1 MTNLIS
7 SRLSAG
13 ALLAGFALALAGCQS
28 GMTYGTGKSPGMQ
41 TVQDVVGIAALSNEK
56 QDPIDYQPRPNIVP
70 PPSTAVLPPPS
81 QGDSTMLAANWPVDP
96 DAQSEQIRAEIARR
110 EAAGEPLPNFS
121 LPPRQE
127 AAMEPIGD
135 GPMTREQVAEM
146 RKRFADARGSV
157 AFDEYGRPVRRY
169 LTDIPVEY
177 REEAEVGEEVD
188 LAALQKKKR
197 RFLWWTVD

>member
-1 MTNLIS
+1 MTKLIS

-13 ALLAGFALALAGCQS
+13 VLLAGCALALAGCQS
-28 GMTYGTGKSPGMQ
+28 GMTYGTGKSPGLQ
-41 TVQDVVGIAALSNEK
+41 TVEDVVGIAALTNEK
-56 QDPIDYQPRPNIVP
+56 AEPIDYTPRPNIVP
-70 PPSTAVLPPPS
+70 PPDTAVLPPPS

-96 DAQSEQIRAEIARR
+96 DAQAEAIRVEAARR
-110 EAAGEPLPNFS
+110 EAAGEAMPTFR

-127 AAMEPIGD
+127 AAVEPIGD

-177 REEAEVGEEVD
+177 REEAEVGEDVD
-188 LAALQKKKR
+188 VAVLEKKKR